1 LLFLHGWAMTP
12 AVWQPLIAALA
23 TEKSDFEMHAP
34 ALPGH
39 DGNTAEI
46 APNLAAWANAFAPG
60 LPLGATVIGWSLGAL
75 LALELSSTRPG
86 SVERLILLNATPR
99 FVSAPDWP
107 HGLDAA
113 VVASFTD
120 GYRRQP
126 TQTLRRFL
134 ALQTLG
140 DASRRQLLPQLEA
153 AAVSHDGHP
162 LPMLTD
168 GLKILA
174 ESDLRSSLAEIRQP
188 VHLVH
193 GSDDALMPV
202 GAARWLAA
210 ALPRARLTEVERC
223 GHAPLLTRTDD
234 CAALICASLDNDKP

>member
-1 LLFLHGWAMTP
+1 
-12 AVWQPLIAALA
+12 LIAALA
-23 TEKSDFEMHAP
+23 TGKSDIEIHTP

-39 DGNTAEI
+39 DGNAAEI
-46 APNLAAWANAFAPG
+46 APNLASWVDAFASG
-60 LPLGATVIGWSLGAL
+60 LPLGTTVIGWSLGAL
-75 LALELSSTRPG
+75 LALELARTRPG
-86 SVERLILLNATPR
+86 IVERLILLNATPR
-99 FVSAPDWP
+99 FVSTPDWP

-120 GYRRQP
+120 GYLRQP

-162 LPMLTD
+162 LPMLAD

-174 ESDLRSSLAEIRQP
+174 ESDLRSYLAEIRQP
-188 VHLVH
+188 VYLVH

-210 ALPRARLTEVERC
+210 ALPCARLTEVEHC
-223 GHAPLLTRTDD
+223 GHAPLLSRPDD
-234 CAALICASLDNDKP
+234 CAALICASLGNDKP